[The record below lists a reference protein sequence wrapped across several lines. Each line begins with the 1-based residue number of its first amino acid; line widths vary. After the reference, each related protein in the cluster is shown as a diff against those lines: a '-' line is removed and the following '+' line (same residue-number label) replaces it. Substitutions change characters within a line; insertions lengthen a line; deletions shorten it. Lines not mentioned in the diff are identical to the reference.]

1 MIEISYRPDLQLTLM
16 RLFDRVTLAEHLRA
30 LRSELVTA
38 QDPPL
43 DFIVLI
49 DARRVLDFDLSLPDL
64 IRLGMRVATIYL
76 HHPRPMVVHV
86 LADQDWHS
94 RIIEVFMGFVRLSGR
109 IALTR
114 HRDEASLL
122 QAILPAAQAKVK
134 TLDRLFPRHCLQAT
148 FHAP

>member
-64 IRLGMRVATIYL
+64 MRLGMRVATIYL

-94 RIIEVFMGFVRLSGR
+94 RFIEAFMGPMRN
-109 IALTR
+109 
-114 HRDEASLL
+114 L
-122 QAILPAAQAKVK
+122 QRFA
-134 TLDRLFPRHCLQAT
+134 TGEDDRLFSGVEDAYETMALVEACFTALETPAVPLDLS
-148 FHAP
+148 